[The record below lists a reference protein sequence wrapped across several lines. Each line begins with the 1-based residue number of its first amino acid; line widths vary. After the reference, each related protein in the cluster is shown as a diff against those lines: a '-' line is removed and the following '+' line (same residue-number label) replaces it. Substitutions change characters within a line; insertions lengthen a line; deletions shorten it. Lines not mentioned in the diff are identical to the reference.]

1 MFTVQVD
8 ELEKNLQKSVNNG
21 TQKQIQ
27 IDGLQQALD
36 KLKRKVA
43 TLFIFFIPKNRMKM
57 INIKSKISTKI

>member
-43 TLFIFFIPKNRMKM
+43 TLFIYFIPKSRMKM

>member
-1 MFTVQVD
+1 M
-8 ELEKNLQKSVNNG
+8 EKNLQKSVNNG